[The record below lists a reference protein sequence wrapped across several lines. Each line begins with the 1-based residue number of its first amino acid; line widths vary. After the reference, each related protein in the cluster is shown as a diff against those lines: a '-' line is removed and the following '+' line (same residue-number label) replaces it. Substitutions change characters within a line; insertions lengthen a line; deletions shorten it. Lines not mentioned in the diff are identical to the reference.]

1 MKTSVLYY
9 MGVISMKLT
18 IQQHDLAIADRDAG
32 GPSLADH
39 LLEAVQLLEQMAT
52 DGAQIHGRENR
63 GCMYPEFDVPAS
75 MDWRTAGMLYP
86 LLMLAWPFIAPEP
99 DERGFVD
106 ATLPAADFLPR
117 AREIMSDAQ
126 QVAAILGLG

>member
-1 MKTSVLYY
+1 MR
-9 MGVISMKLT
+9 LT
-18 IQQHDLAIADRDAG
+18 IRQHDLAIAERDAG

-39 LLEAVQLLEQMAT
+39 LVDAMNQLEQMAV

-63 GCMYPEFDVPAS
+63 GCTYPEFDVPVAS
-75 MDWRTAGMLYP
+75 MDWRTAAMLYP

-106 ATLPAADFLPR
+106 ATLPAADFLPK